1 VGTLLF
7 VLLLAVG
14 SVGLLLLPVSRTRAV
29 GSQLTKIGLLGALG
43 LLALFVLVSVV
54 TLPFD

>member
-14 SVGLLLLPVSRTRAV
+14 AVGLLLLPVPRTRAV
-29 GSQLTKIGLLGALG
+29 GSRLTKIGLLGALG